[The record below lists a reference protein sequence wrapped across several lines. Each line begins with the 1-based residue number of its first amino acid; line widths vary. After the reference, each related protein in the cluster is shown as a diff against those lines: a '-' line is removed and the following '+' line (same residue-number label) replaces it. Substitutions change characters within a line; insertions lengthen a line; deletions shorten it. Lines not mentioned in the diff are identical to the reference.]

1 MHPPPRQGAR
11 TDRRELV
18 AVQSRALITVTE
30 RSRDRSGEP
39 AERSVSGRAAAASG
53 QHVPEAAAAERGPA
67 RRQAGA
73 LARVVPP
80 PLLHDVHCIFRPI
93 CIHRSWR
100 WRCVLPSILGISL
113 VAWLA
118 RLVGPGGSR
127 GVAGVRAGRAPRL
140 LCIGWV
146 RGSWARAGVRWR
158 IIVAHVGCRICPAKE
173 GNKQETWFAFVCS
186 STTV

>member
-11 TDRRELV
+11 TDRRELL

-30 RSRDRSGEP
+30 RSRDRSGER
-39 AERSVSGRAAAASG
+39 AERSASGGGAVSG

-73 LARVVPP
+73 VARVVPP
-80 PLLHDVHCIFRPI
+80 PLLHDVHCVFRPI
-93 CIHRSWR
+93 CVHGSWR
-100 WRCVLPSILGISL
+100 WWRCILPSILGISL

-118 RLVGPGGSR
+118 WLVGPGGIAR
-127 GVAGVRAGRAPRL
+127 VGARRAPRL

-146 RGSWARAGVRWR
+146 RGSGARAGVRWR
-158 IIVAHVGCRICPAKE
+158 IIVAHVGGRICPAKE
-173 GNKQETWFAFVCS
+173 RNKQNWFAFVCS
-186 STTV
+186 STTT